1 MQHSDNSQHPCG
13 KCAFYSGSVWLP
25 VAGDAVSVLT
35 RRFTRNNLQEGQSLY
50 HQGSEGN
57 GVFCVSRGLISL
69 RTHHADGSS
78 TLLRLAYPGDVIGI
92 RAVLGNRPHQTEAIA
107 LLPSRVCTVARRGA
121 NQIIRGNPD
130 VLARLAARCID
141 EIDHNHAQI
150 IASAT
155 KSNKQRLKNLMLFLM
170 EKHGEAVGTGFRMY
184 LPLSRSDLADLLG
197 VQPETLSRL
206 IGRLEKDNFFAITGR
221 NVLMTGDVY
230 IPKPHNC
237 VRLDGAAACVKEAMV
252 L

>member
-1 MQHSDNSQHPCG
+1 MQHDSRNQHPCG
-13 KCAFYSGSVWLP
+13 KCAFYSGSIWQP

-35 RRFTRNNLQEGQSLY
+35 RGFSRNDLQEGQSLY
-50 HQGSEGN
+50 QQGSEGN
-57 GVFCVSRGLISL
+57 GVFCVSRGLIAL

-78 TLLRLAYPGDVIGI
+78 TLLRLAYPGEIVGF
-92 RAVLGNRPHQTEAIA
+92 RAFLGNRPHQTEAIA

-121 NQIIRGNPD
+121 NQIIRGNSD
-130 VLARLAARCID
+130 VLARLATRCID
-141 EIDHNHAQI
+141 EIDKNHAQI

-155 KSNKQRLKNLMLFLM
+155 TQNKQRLKNLMLFLM
-170 EKHGEAVGTGFRMY
+170 EKHGEPVGTGFRMR

-221 NVLMTGDVY
+221 VVLMTDVALAT
-230 IPKPHNC
+230 KK
-237 VRLDGAAACVKEAMV
+237 VV
-252 L
+252 